1 MRSRLFLTSLA
12 TFLFTGS
19 SIATLIILFVSEDI
33 SYSRRYLETP
43 WIEGVFT
50 EQLRSEEELKEL
62 EAAREAREKAARE
75 LNIKY
80 FEDLSVYEPHVDCP
94 GISRDAGMPDSLSV
108 SCINWLNSG
117 LGSMVAGVLPADGMH
132 GLSDVDSG
140 SYWKYR
146 RGPIIDDWGD
156 ELVLYVTDVEHYEN
170 LKSGGDFPE
179 RVFVPPGRTGREFVE
194 LSPEENG
201 RDSVL
206 ISNDTGPRGRFT
218 ELVSAKVSRIEY
230 ARYSLSDMLKWRELL
245 VESSWRVIKGASFV
259 DFHPWD
265 PRGMFIEVGYLEE
278 SSSVEELLSLLD
290 KLGIPSEAVRILEE
304 PICPTDKHSLTVSTL
319 DCEIW
324 HEVPTY
330 GGHYLDEESWLLPK
344 GAPVEEMH
352 FRFYITEESEDPQ
365 ADAERAWDAKIQWF
379 LNEDGRD
386 GLMVARIFGADEV
399 LDLYNARVSPAPDNY
414 RDIAEVGKRDP
425 ENQSKDDGRV
435 NLAQYE
441 YHFYDESSR
450 RADKNAKWNVYTPPE
465 LIRWSYMIARS
476 DLWYFVTSFAARDT
490 NTHRLDFDLS
500 CGFSQEDAANFLEG
514 MGIPSDVALFFIEHN
529 YAEYEDKELGDS
541 SGTRSSEYAD
551 DFCPHPDY
559 VTVSDSAK

>member
-1 MRSRLFLTSLA
+1 MKSRLFLTSLA

-19 SIATLIILFVSEDI
+19 SIATLIILFVSEDM
-33 SYSRRYLETP
+33 SYSRRYLERP
-43 WIEGVFT
+43 WIGERGHA
-50 EQLRSEEELKEL
+50 QHISEEEEKEL
-62 EAAREAREKAARE
+62 EARREARLKAARE

-80 FEDLSVYEPHVDCP
+80 FEDLSMYEPHVDCP

-117 LGSMVAGVLPADGMH
+117 LGSMVAGVLLADDMH
-132 GLSDVDSG
+132 GL
-140 SYWKYR
+140 
-146 RGPIIDDWGD
+146 DDWGD
-156 ELVLYVTDVEHYEN
+156 ELVLYVTDVEHYED

-179 RVFVPPGRTGREFVE
+179 RVFVPPGRTGRKFVE

-206 ISNDTGPRGRFT
+206 ISNDTGPSGRFT

-230 ARYSLSDMLKWRELL
+230 ARYSLSDMLKWRKLL

-265 PRGMFIEVGYLEE
+265 PRDMFIEVGYLEE
-278 SSSVEELLSLLD
+278 SSSVEDLLSLLD

-304 PICPTDKHSLTVSTL
+304 PICPTDKRSLTVFPS

-330 GGHYLDEESWLLPK
+330 GGHYLDEESWLMPQS
-344 GAPVEEMH
+344 APVEEMH

-365 ADAERAWDAKIQWF
+365 ADAERAWDAQIQRL
-379 LNEDGRD
+379 LNKDDWD
-386 GLMVARIFGADEV
+386 GLLTARIFGADEV

-425 ENQSKDDGRV
+425 SNQSKDDGRV
-435 NLAQYE
+435 NLAQYD
-441 YHFYDESSR
+441 YHFWDEASR

-476 DLWYFVTSFAARDT
+476 DLSHFITGFATRDV
-490 NTHRLDFDLS
+490 NNRRPDIHLS

-514 MGIPSDVALFFIEHN
+514 MGIPSDAVLFYIEHN

-559 VTVSDSAK
+559 VTVSDSVK